1 MRSVLSLFA
10 GALALVSITV
20 SASDWIDV
28 GPDVGSTIP
37 SNFAARDAKGMDVRY
52 ADVAGDKGLVLA
64 FVRSASWCP
73 FCQSQ
78 MKDLQNIAAE
88 LDSRGYNLAVL
99 SYDEPKIL
107 DQFAKKQ
114 NITYTLLS
122 DEGSKM
128 IDAFDVRDPQ
138 YGPDSMAHGV
148 PQPVV
153 FIIDPEGTVQG
164 KLAMEGY
171 RDRPPLE
178 AVMAEVD
185 RILGSMS

>member
-1 MRSVLSLFA
+1 MRSILSFLA
-10 GALALVSITV
+10 GALALGSV
-20 SASDWIDV
+20 SAVASEWIDV
-28 GPDVGSTIP
+28 GPDVGADIP
-37 SNFAARDAKGMDVRY
+37 ANFAARDAKGMDVTY

-78 MKDLQNIAAE
+78 MKDLQTIAADLE
-88 LDSRGYNLAVL
+88 SRGYNLAVL
-99 SYDEPKIL
+99 SYDAPQIL

-153 FIIDPEGTVQG
+153 FIIDPDGMVQG

-185 RILGSMS
+185 RILGNMS